1 MMNRFKSDRQRKAA
15 FANMSRFS
23 KGRVPNIGETVYVH
37 GDESVGI
44 FPVNGKVV
52 GVHKNSVDAEFKSG
66 NGVVVEELGLEEFDD
81 EVDMKAKQ
89 DFETSLYIDWLNE
102 QPTKK
107 LREMAADVSMSGG
120 VDKVINSVLANRLM
134 NGGRTKFSQVTQE
147 QIDSYMQR
155 HMLKSVPDP
164 QFVADE
170 DEEDRLRGIGAR
182 TVYITPPDSADKF
195 IEYDIAKMRE
205 LDGRKKEAG
214 VSLSDYAIEM
224 SAQPVIRE
232 AIPGGYGSGM
242 PDEMFDQEQLAKGI
256 EVEKEH
262 VIKFT
267 DKGNVKKFSDSDLR
281 KAKEISKDH
290 LTEIPSYYTRLENM
304 EEQAK
309 ADGDFID
316 VVALRKE
323 AANDKVG
330 PQPSCGANC

>member
-170 DEEDRLRGIGAR
+170 DEEDRLRGIGAK
-182 TVYITPPDSADKF
+182 TVYITPPDTAAQF
-195 IEYDIAKMRE
+195 TEYEIAKMRE
-205 LDGRKKEAG
+205 LDRTRRRGAPEERANFAE
-214 VSLSDYAIEM
+214 S
-224 SAQPVIRE
+224 PVVRE
-232 AIPGGYGSGM
+232 AIPGGYASGM
-242 PDEMFDQEQLAKGI
+242 SEDMFCPIQVAKGI

-267 DKGNVKKFSDSDLR
+267 DKGNVKKFTDSDLR
-281 KAKEISKDH
+281 KAKEIVCDH
-290 LTEIPSYYTRLENM
+290 LCEMPNYYDRLESM

-323 AANDKVG
+323 AANDKMG